1 MRCPGCG
8 LYSGGEALHLDRVIG
23 MRGLRHSQG
32 ARRSGDAL
40 PFFRGSFGRR
50 SSFERTPSFQ
60 RQDSSSVD
68 LSVQTV
74 LRGFVVQ
81 KRGAAAL
88 RHPSVL
94 PPPDIYESLTT
105 NGYFIPRRHEGT
117 KMTLID
123 AEPYSRR
130 VIGCA
135 IEVHRTLGPGL
146 LEAVYEACL
155 CHELEQA
162 GIAFIRQHSLPVVYK
177 GQQLDCD
184 LKIDVIVEQALVLEI
199 KSVRT
204 IHSVHE
210 AQLLT

>member
-1 MRCPGCG
+1 
-8 LYSGGEALHLDRVIG
+8 
-23 MRGLRHSQG
+23 
-32 ARRSGDAL
+32 
-40 PFFRGSFGRR
+40 
-50 SSFERTPSFQ
+50 
-60 RQDSSSVD
+60 
-68 LSVQTV
+68 
-74 LRGFVVQ
+74 
-81 KRGAAAL
+81 
-88 RHPSVL
+88 
-94 PPPDIYESLTT
+94 
-105 NGYFIPRRHEGT
+105 
-117 KMTLID
+117 MTLID

-184 LKIDVIVEQALVLEI
+184 LKIGVIVEQTLVLEI

-210 AQLLT
+210 AQLLTYLKLSGLRSGLLLNFNEARMLDGVRRRLA